1 MENNILITDNSHN
14 KIFQTY
20 AELKRKLPP
29 NFLKIKVFSSPKYAL
44 NKKPILKKIEN
55 DTIISNYNYKHEKP
69 SSIDKIIN
77 GSKNIYILSDK
88 TIKLKNSKNNK
99 KLYSNEQKYD
109 EMMKKTLLT
118 EKEKE
123 KDKNNYNNYN
133 DKDNINSLEFIE
145 KYGDLGYYG
154 YNFRSSPISDVQ
166 MKSNIYL
173 PKIIDR
179 MKYNIPRNE
188 RDKNGFHVEGIG
200 IFSNNKVKYDEKNDN
215 YEISFNTNDKENDNI
230 NDNNH

>member
-29 NFLKIKVFSSPKYAL
+29 HFLKIKVFSTPKYTL
-44 NKKPILKKIEN
+44 NKKPILKKIEY
-55 DTIISNYNYKHEKP
+55 DTINSNYNYRHEKP

-99 KLYSNEQKYD
+99 KIYSNEQKYD

-123 KDKNNYNNYN
+123 NKKEKEKEKNNN
-133 DKDNINSLEFIE
+133 DNPINLEFIE

-188 RDKNGFHVEGIG
+188 RDKNGFHIEGIG

-215 YEISFNTNDKENDNI
+215 YEIFTNNDDKENDDI
-230 NDNNH
+230 NDSNY